1 MKNNLT
7 LLAVCAA
14 LVCAASGPAAA
25 KPPVFPPAPA
35 LKFTPPQA
43 ERYVLPNGLIVYML
57 EDHTLPSVRISA
69 LVRTGSQYDTADK
82 AGLASLTASSMRAAG
97 TAKYKADDLNARL
110 EFIGADIEAEL
121 SLEEAS
127 LNAVCLSKNLPE
139 VLDMTAEILQRP
151 AFEEAKVKVEKDGMI
166 DGIKRRNDNP
176 QTMVYREAYRRF
188 YGLNHPY
195 SFRPEKA
202 GVESIT
208 VEDMKAFH
216 SSFYRPNRTILA
228 VAGDFKAAEM
238 KDALA
243 KAFGQWEKTDAP
255 LPEIVAPALPSGR
268 QVFYISKQLPQAP
281 MVLVQPGPKR
291 RHPDQ
296 EAMYVAN
303 AVLGSGGM
311 GSRLFTE
318 VRTNKGLAYSVY
330 SMPIRTNTVGSLM
343 AFCGTKN
350 KTVGV
355 ALDEIIRQIQGMR
368 NAAPGADELARAK
381 DGIVNSYV
389 FRFSTPM
396 SVLDDRMSN
405 EYYGYPDDYVEKY
418 PSYIAAVTA
427 DKVLEVSKRWY
438 NPDAALIFVSGDAAQ
453 FDKPLSS
460 YGTVATVEAD

>member
-7 LLAVCAA
+7 LIAVCAA
-14 LVCAASGPAAA
+14 LACAASGPAAA

-35 LKFTPPQA
+35 LVFTPPQA
-43 ERYVLPNGLIVYML
+43 ERYVMPNGLVVYML

-82 AGLASLTASSMRAAG
+82 AGLAALTASSMRAAG
-97 TAKYKADDLNARL
+97 TVKYKADDLNARL
-110 EFIGADIEAEL
+110 EFIGADIEAEI

-127 LNAVCLSKNLPE
+127 LNAVCLSKNTAE

-151 AFEEAKVKVEKDGMI
+151 SFEEAKVKVEKDGMI

-195 SFRPEKA
+195 AFRSEKA
-202 GVESIT
+202 GVESMT
-208 VEDMKAFH
+208 VEDLKAFH
-216 SSFYRPNRTILA
+216 SRFYRPNRTMLA

-238 KDALA
+238 KEALA

-255 LPEIVAPALPSGR
+255 LPEIAAPVLPSGR

-281 MVLVQPGPKR
+281 MVLIQPGPKR

-296 EAMYVAN
+296 EAILVAN

-318 VRTNKGLAYSVY
+318 VRTNKGLAYTVY
-330 SMPIRTNTVGSLM
+330 SMPVRTSTVGSLM

-355 ALDEIIRQIQGMR
+355 ALDEIIKQIQGMR
-368 NAAPGADELARAK
+368 NAAPGAEELARAK

-389 FRFSTPM
+389 FRFATPM

-405 EYYGYPDDYVEKY
+405 EYYGYPADYVEKY
-418 PSYIAAVTA
+418 PSYISAVNA

-438 NPDAALIFVSGDAAQ
+438 NPDGALIFVSGDAAQ

-460 YGTVATVEAD
+460 YGTVSTVEAD